1 MPCNNKNNFEVLNA
15 CASGSGFNYITN
27 GGGIKEPFTKKDN
40 SVYVPYVL
48 FVLGDKAYST
58 ADPLGQNVTTAGNNE
73 YKFNN
78 SYIQSFEMTIG
89 TSFEGNITLVTCDF
103 DDVKKLISIV
113 PKEGCKWDKFIMGN
127 ESGDASLAKAYI
139 DIGWI
144 IRGCNDSVDKYGMQK
159 ATSNN
164 NNSYKIISDGKETT
178 SGPYIYGLMQSV
190 NVSSDAGVYKV
201 SIKFTDGFGKTEES
215 RLDNIV
221 FSEKLKGALKGAIDK
236 FAKFNCENKKEDGL
250 TTVAFVTIP
259 TKPNQKITEW
269 EFMPDQGGKNGVF
282 NVFNPNRLSL
292 FQYYREL
299 LNGFQTN
306 SKKGFNFAYDNG
318 SKGKPSILMI
328 EDRKPNWCLGEKG
341 ETNYDN
347 IPTYIVG
354 GGDCSPVIK
363 FNTQFQATPLA
374 RVNPENNESPKLKA
388 GTGGGG
394 PSGTGQGVVQIPSCS
409 RLKNLK
415 TGQSGEPT
423 VTSTYS
429 NGPGVN
435 ISPTPATMN
444 DTPPSRIAAIKIE
457 TLQANLIAGVDLDN
471 LPIVGPI
478 KADLEIHGDPY
489 WANTVNWLKTPYIKI
504 IFIDPY
510 CVKVTTN
517 ENGACESLAKSA
529 CNKELSQVYQ
539 VKSCRSTIN
548 SGSYT
553 TTLELYSINIMK
565 F

>member
-1 MPCNNKNNFEVLNA
+1 MPCNNDNNFGVLKA

-48 FVLGDKAYST
+48 FVLGEKAYST
-58 ADPLGQNVTTAGNNE
+58 SDPLDQNVRTNSNNA

-103 DDVKKLISIV
+103 EDVKKLISIV
-113 PKEGCKWDKFIMGN
+113 PKESCSWDKFIMGSKT
-127 ESGDASLAKAYI
+127 SGDASLAKAYI

-144 IRGCNDSVDKYGMQK
+144 IRGCNDSVDKYGMEK
-159 ATSNN
+159 ATASNN
-164 NNSYKIISDGKETT
+164 NSFVNISGEKQT
-178 SGPYIYGLMQSV
+178 SGPFIYGLMQSV
-190 NVSSDAGVYKV
+190 NVSSDGGVYKV
-201 SIKFTDGFGKTEES
+201 SIKFVDGFGKTEES
-215 RLDNIV
+215 RLDNII

-236 FAKFNCENKKEDGL
+236 FAKFNCKDKTDSG
-250 TTVAFVTIP
+250 TTSVSFVRIP
-259 TKPNQKITEW
+259 QNTNEAIVPWK
-269 EFMPDQGGKNGVF
+269 FMPDQGGETGVF

-299 LNGFQTN
+299 LNRFQTDR
-306 SKKGFNFAYDNG
+306 KKGVNFAYDNG
-318 SKGKPSILMI
+318 SEGKPSILMI
-328 EDRKPNWCLGEKG
+328 EDRKPNFCIGEQG
-341 ETNYDN
+341 TNYNN

-363 FNTQFQATPLA
+363 FNTQFISTPLS
-374 RVNPENNESPKLKA
+374 RVSPEDNKTPELKA
-388 GTGGGG
+388 GIGGGN
-394 PSGTGQGVVQIPSCS
+394 PSGTGQGQVQIFSCV
-409 RLKNLK
+409 RKKDPK
-415 TGQSGEPT
+415 TGQQGSPNI
-423 VTSTYS
+423 TSTSFS
-429 NGPGVN
+429 NGPNVN
-435 ISPTPATMN
+435 VVGSPAAMN
-444 DTPPSRIAAIKIE
+444 DTPPSKITEKNIE
-457 TLQANLIAGVDLDN
+457 TLQANLIASADLDN

-510 CVKVTTN
+510 CVKITKN
-517 ENGACESLAKSA
+517 ENGVFESLAGSA
-529 CNKELSQVYQ
+529 CNKELSQIYQ

-553 TTLELYSINIMK
+553 TTLELYSINIIK

>member
-1 MPCNNKNNFEVLNA
+1 MPCNNNNNFGVLKA

-48 FVLGDKAYST
+48 FVLGKKAYST
-58 ADPLGQNVTTAGNNE
+58 ADPLDENITTAGNKE
-73 YKFNN
+73 YTFNN

-103 DDVKKLISIV
+103 NDVKDLISIV
-113 PKEGCKWDKFIMGN
+113 PKESCKWDKFIMGN
-127 ESGDASLAKAYI
+127 ASGDASLAKAYI

-144 IRGCNDSVDKYGMQK
+144 IRGCNDSVDKYGMEK
-159 ATSNN
+159 ATDSNK
-164 NNSYKIISDGKETT
+164 NSYKTITGDTQT
-178 SGPYIYGLMQSV
+178 SGPYIYGLMTSV

-201 SIKFTDGFGKTEES
+201 SIKFTDGFGKVEES

-221 FSEKLKGALKGAIDK
+221 FSEKLKGSLKGAIDK
-236 FAKFNCENKKEDGL
+236 FAKFNCDDKKENNK
-250 TTVAFVTIP
+250 TSVALVRIP
-259 TKPNQKITEW
+259 TTPNQTITEW
-269 EFMPDQGGKNGVF
+269 KFMPDQGGEKGVF

-299 LNGFQTN
+299 LNRFQTDR
-306 SKKGFNFAYDNG
+306 KKGLNFAYDNG
-318 SKGKPSILMI
+318 SKGKPTILMI
-328 EDRKPNWCLGEKG
+328 EDRKPNFCFDELG
-341 ETNYDN
+341 TNYNN

-363 FNTQFQATPLA
+363 FNTQFLSTPLS
-374 RVNPENNESPKLKA
+374 RVSTEDNKTPELKA
-388 GTGGGG
+388 GIGGGG
-394 PSGTGQGVVQIPSCS
+394 SSGTGQGQVQIFSCL
-409 RLKNLK
+409 RKKDPK
-415 TGQSGEPT
+415 TSNPALPK

-435 ISPTPATMN
+435 VSSTPVSMN
-444 DTPPSRIAAIKIE
+444 DTPPRLITEKNIE
-457 TLQANLIAGVDLDN
+457 ALQANLVASADLDN

-489 WANTVNWLKTPYIKI
+489 WANTVNWLNTPYIKI

-510 CVKVTTN
+510 CLKTTTN
-517 ENGACESLAKSA
+517 NGVCESLAASA

-553 TTLELYSINIMK
+553 TTLELYSTNIIK
-565 F
+565 FK